1 MRILPLLTAACLS
14 GCGTTLTVKF
24 PPVPADLKQPCG
36 SPIFSALTTAD
47 QYDLAGRLSE
57 AKEYGK
63 TCAARL
69 DRLIDAVNAREA
81 LSVEITR

>member
-1 MRILPLLTAACLS
+1 MPNE
-14 GCGTTLTVKF
+14 
-24 PPVPADLKQPCG
+24 LKQPCG
-36 SPIFSALTTAD
+36 SPVFSPLTTAD

-63 TCAARL
+63 GCAARM

-81 LSVEITR
+81 MAVEVTR